1 MLCFVIYFQFVNEN
15 WKYIA
20 PKKNLPDSCNDKNNV
35 ELIEATRKVT
45 AGKLLSGGV
54 SGAKVDVKNANLK
67 GNMNESGG
75 FVLKGPM
82 AMLAL
87 SALCLV
93 VMMGFYYFYNQFKRS
108 SKSYTVVV
116 NKGG

>member
-1 MLCFVIYFQFVNEN
+1 MAKRSVLKLQQKLQDLMGTKLKGGKISSQ
-15 WKYIA
+15 K
-20 PKKNLPDSCNDKNNV
+20 V
-35 ELIEATRKVT
+35 EVT
-45 AGKLLSGGV
+45 SG
-54 SGAKVDVKNANLK
+54 NLK

-87 SALCLV
+87 CALCLV

>member
-1 MLCFVIYFQFVNEN
+1 MLEWKGHAKAVQLDYLVIGYIGHDVFKFQ
-15 WKYIA
+15 A
-20 PKKNLPDSCNDKNNV
+20 
-35 ELIEATRKVT
+35 R
-45 AGKLLSGGV
+45 
-54 SGAKVDVKNANLK
+54 GAKLYIPRPTGAVKNANLK

>member
-1 MLCFVIYFQFVNEN
+1 MQE
-15 WKYIA
+15 K
-20 PKKNLPDSCNDKNNV
+20 
-35 ELIEATRKVT
+35 LIEATKKVT
-45 AGKLLSGGV
+45 AGNLLSGGV